1 MSSMTF
7 FHVLFKSTT
16 LISRGCHT
24 HHRRLWNAGAQTG
37 YRCLLHSTVLSWGP
51 GPTIFHL
58 AEIFLTR
65 KCTFHYLT
73 HWKEREDF
81 LNLQKS
87 QYSFPLTQ
95 WREFSQK
102 QLNWKAE
109 SSSPQSLPA
118 PTPKDAAI
126 YQTFWTASLY
136 FPAASLNNQRTNY
149 LLTMLQSG
157 SPDLGPPIT
166 LGSGHNSSTAR
177 RGLLPYL
184 PAGWANPRI

>member
-1 MSSMTF
+1 MRAAVVDRRRLTSSSNSQMSSRTF
-7 FHVLFKSTT
+7 FHVIFKSTIA

-24 HHRRLWNAGAQTG
+24 HHRRLWNADAQTG
-37 YRCLLHSTVLSWGP
+37 YRCLLHGSSALRTVLSCGP

-65 KCTFHYLT
+65 KCMFHYLT

-81 LNLQKS
+81 LKLQKS

-95 WREFSQK
+95 RREFSQK

-109 SSSPQSLPA
+109 SSSPQSLPT

-136 FPAASLNNQRTNY
+136 FPAASW
-149 LLTMLQSG
+149 
-157 SPDLGPPIT
+157 IT
-166 LGSGHNSSTAR
+166 
-177 RGLLPYL
+177 RGQ
-184 PAGWANPRI
+184 IIC